1 MNCPSCKKEVVAD
14 RFFCTWCEAFMPNP
28 TAGTKAGLF
37 RRWCATF
44 IDPLLG
50 FLLWLIVVMV
60 VGGILG
66 TLEQGI
72 FGSGGVTILAI
83 FVVTVIYGYFYFQ
96 MLAKGMTP
104 GKWLLGEQVV
114 NKEDGGFPGLS
125 RMFLREIVGKFV
137 SGLFLGVGFFWAI
150 FDKDA
155 QAWHDKIAGT
165 VVVKKDSNVA
175 VISLLQTAEPRFV
188 MATESAAPSR
198 PVTERFCTNCGGK
211 NPTTS
216 SFCGHC
222 GSRL

>member
-1 MNCPSCKKEVVAD
+1 MAD

-28 TAGTKAGLF
+28 SAGTKAGLF
-37 RRWCATF
+37 RRWFATS

-72 FGSGGVTILAI
+72 FGSVGVTIFAI
-83 FVVTVIYGYFYFQ
+83 LVVTGIYGVFYFQ

-104 GKWLLGEQVV
+104 GKWFLGEQVV
-114 NKEDGGFPGLS
+114 NKEDGGLPGLS

-137 SGLFLGVGFFWAI
+137 SGLFLGLGFFWAI

-165 VVVKKDSNVA
+165 VVVKKGANSSVT
-175 VISLLQTAEPRFV
+175 STSETPEPRFV
-188 MATESAAPSR
+188 MAAAPAAPLR
-198 PVTERFCTNCGGK
+198 PTTERFCPNCGGR

-216 SFCGHC
+216 NFCGYC

>member
-1 MNCPSCKKEVVAD
+1 MNCPSCQKEVVAD

-28 TAGTKAGLF
+28 SAGTKAGLF
-37 RRWCATF
+37 RRLFATS

-114 NKEDGGFPGLS
+114 TKEDGGFPGLS

-137 SGLFLGVGFFWAI
+137 SGLFLGVGFFCAI

-165 VVVKKDSNVA
+165 VVVKKDANA
-175 VISLLQTAEPRFV
+175 AATLFLQTTEP
-188 MATESAAPSR
+188 
-198 PVTERFCTNCGGK
+198 
-211 NPTTS
+211 
-216 SFCGHC
+216 
-222 GSRL
+222 